1 MDIQSQIIA
10 LLQGE
15 VSEGN
20 RLKDLLQT
28 MADSPEQQRILLDQI
43 HMSRHFAQAGQSIT
57 PSLQADQK
65 VLERVSSLRR
75 MKNPATQTSSFYPSR
90 TLFLGGLS
98 LLLLI
103 GIATGYMFGI
113 HRQRPHINLV
123 DLSPNGTKSVGLI
136 SDKPDTSTTT
146 AITANPPT
154 IIQKEPVLLESDLS
168 TTRDHASK
176 PSSLHQA
183 LNEQQSR
190 SGLLQ
195 FDGQDDLIMVPEFT
209 GFNDSSANFTIEAF
223 IRPEDVKQTSWF
235 ATYTAPDEK
244 GNILFGIDGGKVR
257 LITYDLYNV
266 ATDIVSDQ
274 AIAPGV
280 WYHIAGVQDAESG
293 KLRLYINGLLA
304 GEVNTIPVRQVA
316 AGEFLIGAR
325 DWFSTGRKTEFFKGE
340 IRDVKIWER
349 QLSQGEVFSS
359 MTSDIPQTS
368 DLIAYWPI
376 NEGKGNVVQD
386 RIGRHNG
393 TMVGPPQWK
402 PRLQ

>member
-20 RLKDLLQT
+20 RLKDLLRT

-43 HMSRHFAQAGQSIT
+43 HMSRHFAKTGQSII

-65 VLERVSSLRR
+65 VFERVSSLQR
-75 MKNPATQTSSFYPSR
+75 MKSPATKPSSFSPSR
-90 TLFLGGLS
+90 TLFFGGLS

-103 GIATGYMFGI
+103 GIAAGYKFGI
-113 HRQRPHINLV
+113 HQQKIQINLA
-123 DLSPNGTKSVGLI
+123 DILPNSTNSVGLP
-136 SDKPDTSTTT
+136 SNRPDTST
-146 AITANPPT
+146 ITAATATSPT
-154 IIQKEPVLLESDLS
+154 ITQKAPVLLESDHS
-168 TTRDHASK
+168 TTRHPASK
-176 PSSLHQA
+176 PLSQHQTP
-183 LNEQQSR
+183 NTEHTHP
-190 SGLLQ
+190 GLLQ
-195 FDGQDDLIMVPEFT
+195 FDGQDDLIAISQFT

-223 IRPEDVKQTSWF
+223 IRPEDVEQTSWF
-235 ATYTAPDEK
+235 ATYTAPEEK

-274 AIAPGV
+274 VITPNV
-280 WYHIAGVQDAESG
+280 WYHIAGIQDAESG
-293 KLRLYINGLLA
+293 KLRLYINGLFA
-304 GEVNTIPVRQVA
+304 GEVNATPIHQVA
-316 AGEFLIGAR
+316 AGELLIGAR

-340 IRDVKIWER
+340 IRDVRIWKR
-349 QLSQGEVFSS
+349 QLSQNEIFSN

-368 DLIAYWPI
+368 DLVACWPI
-376 NEGKGNVVQD
+376 NEGKGSVVQD

-393 TMVGPPQWK
+393 TTVGTPEWK
-402 PRLQ
+402 QGH